1 MNSLLSHSISGY
13 EDQLIDADSE
23 IWITGM
29 SEHSVKSP
37 RFYSK
42 HFNSKCDQLLKD
54 FYGIT
59 NQFQITTE
67 Y

>member
-1 MNSLLSHSISGY
+1 M
-13 EDQLIDADSE
+13 DVDSE

-29 SEHSVKSP
+29 REYSVKSP
-37 RFYSK
+37 EFYSK
-42 HFNSKCDQLLKD
+42 HFKSKCDQLLKD

-67 Y
+67 NFEQVYTFILQNY